1 MSLLFTFRKP
11 VNVATEY
18 PPRTQSNYFATLH
31 SQRRG
36 AAGMD
41 PNNDLK

>member
-1 MSLLFTFRKP
+1 MSLFSTFRKP

-18 PPRTQSNYFATLH
+18 PPQTQFNYFATLH

-36 AAGMD
+36 AVEMD
-41 PNNDLK
+41 PKNDLK